1 MLKLRRE
8 DGQHDGND
16 SARLASPLCPAY
28 DSPVPDS
35 IAGFASALA
44 DRYTIERE
52 LGAGGM
58 ATVYL
63 ARDVRHD
70 REVALKVLRPGIGNA
85 AGAERFQAEIRVT
98 ANLRH
103 PNIVPLF
110 DSGTAA
116 GRLFYVMPFIAGE
129 SLRDR
134 LARDRQLPID
144 EALRITREIA
154 DALAYAHRLGVVH
167 RDIKP
172 ANVLLAGGH
181 ALVTDFGIARALSA
195 VREGPITE
203 SGVAVGTPVYMSPEQ
218 AAADPELDAR
228 TDQYSLACVLY
239 EMLSGEPP
247 YKGATAQATMARR
260 LTDPMPSLRAVRET
274 VPEVV
279 ESAIRRALAKTPAD
293 RFDTTTGF
301 SAALT
306 RPAGESVSL
315 RSVAVLPF
323 LNMSAESE
331 NEYFA
336 DGITEDVIAQL
347 SKIRALRVV
356 SRGSVMPFKRRE
368 QGLREIASRL
378 QVGTLLDGSV
388 RRAGDRVRIVAQL
401 VDVGNDTQLWAETY
415 DRRLT
420 DIFAIQAEVALQ
432 IANALEAKLS
442 PAERARVG
450 REPTRDVHAYQLYLQ
465 GRHRFIKYT
474 DEAMRQAIE
483 YFERAI
489 ARDPHFAAA
498 YAGIATAYTELGEIG
513 LLRPDEAY
521 PRAKAAADKAL
532 ALDPDLG
539 DAHCTMAFCKMVY
552 EFDWQGAEA
561 EFQRALELAPSNADA
576 HDLYGR
582 LCSALARYDEAIVLQ
597 QRAKDLDPVAH
608 RVDIATAYLRAGRLD
623 EALEAATKALEL
635 SPEYSRAHATYGWV
649 CIRRGQVEEGLKA
662 IERAEAIAPDE
673 TLWLAQLGQAYGE
686 AGKVDEARKTLE
698 RLLERARTGY
708 VAPYHLAFVYTGL
721 KEWDRAMDCLEQAYA
736 QKAGSVYGIKGS
748 FLFVP
753 LRTHPRFQALLRKM
767 NLG

>member
-1 MLKLRRE
+1 VTEPIDQFTR
-8 DGQHDGND
+8 
-16 SARLASPLCPAY
+16 
-28 DSPVPDS
+28 
-35 IAGFASALA
+35 ALA
-44 DRYTIERE
+44 DRYVLERVI
-52 LGAGGM
+52 GTGGM

-63 ARDVRHD
+63 ARDVRHG
-70 REVALKVLRPGIGNA
+70 RKVALKVLRQDVGHA
-85 AGAERFQAEIRVT
+85 LGAERFQAEITVT

-110 DSGTAA
+110 DSGAAA
-116 GRLFYVMPFIAGE
+116 GRLFYVMPFIDGE

-134 LARDRQLPID
+134 LEREHQLPVD
-144 EALRITREIA
+144 ESLRIAREVA
-154 DALAYAHRLGVVH
+154 DALAYAHRFGVIH
-167 RDIKP
+167 RDVKP
-172 ANVLLAGGH
+172 ANILLAGGH
-181 ALVTDFGIARALSA
+181 ALVTDFGIARALSVA
-195 VREGPITE
+195 QSEQITA
-203 SGVAVGTPVYMSPEQ
+203 SGVAVGTPAYMSPEQ
-218 AAADPELDAR
+218 AAADPEVDGR

-239 EMLSGEPP
+239 EMLAGEPP
-247 YKGATAQATMARR
+247 YKAPTAQATLARR
-260 LTDPMPSLRAVRET
+260 LTDPMPSLRAARDT
-274 VPEVV
+274 VPEAV
-279 ESAIRRALAKTPAD
+279 EETIRRALAKAPGD

-301 SAALT
+301 SQALT
-306 RPAGESVSL
+306 REAGEPAAT

-323 LNMSAESE
+323 LNMSADPE

-347 SKIRALRVV
+347 SKIRALKVV

-368 QGLREIASRL
+368 VGAREIANRL
-378 QVGTLLDGSV
+378 RVATLLDGSV

-401 VDVGNDTQLWAETY
+401 VDAASDRQLWSETY

-432 IANALEAKLS
+432 IAAALEATLS

-465 GRHRFIKYT
+465 GRHRFITYT
-474 DEAMRQAIE
+474 DEGMRQAIE

-489 ARDPHFAAA
+489 ARDPKFAPA
-498 YAGIATAYTELGEIG
+498 YAGIANAYTELGEIG
-513 LLRPDEAY
+513 LMPPSEAY
-521 PRAKAAADKAL
+521 PRGAAAAAKAL
-532 ALDPDLG
+532 ELDPELG
-539 DAHCTMAFCKMVY
+539 DAHCTVAFYKMVY
-552 EFDWQGAEA
+552 EFDWKGSEA
-561 EFQRALELAPSNADA
+561 EFQRALELAPNSADA

-623 EALEAATKALEL
+623 EAFEAATQALEL

-649 CIRRGQVEEGLKA
+649 CLRRGMVEEGVKA
-662 IERAEAIAPDE
+662 IERAEALAPEE

-686 AGKVDEARKTLE
+686 VGKVEEAREVLE

-721 KEWDRAMDCLEQAYA
+721 KEWDKAIDCLEQAFA

-748 FLFVP
+748 FLLVP
-753 LRTHPRFQALLRKM
+753 LRMHPRFQALLRRM
-767 NLG
+767 HLA